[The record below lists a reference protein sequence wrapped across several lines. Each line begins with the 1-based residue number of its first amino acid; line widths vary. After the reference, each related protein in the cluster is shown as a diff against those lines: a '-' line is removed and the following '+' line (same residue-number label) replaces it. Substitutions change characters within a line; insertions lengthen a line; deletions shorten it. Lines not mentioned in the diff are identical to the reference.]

1 MVVLKRIVLYGAG
14 GFGRETAYLI
24 DVINYCNPGT
34 YWFLGFLV
42 DKEFYTPNTT
52 INGYPLLGTDDWILN
67 NKEFTSE
74 LSRRLGYTL
83 KDTSELV
90 TSLLSDMTRQLE
102 EGNTISIQGFG
113 TFEVKKKAER
123 ISVNPTTKQRML
135 VPPKLVLT
143 YKPSTLLKDKFK

>member
-1 MVVLKRIVLYGAG
+1 M
-14 GFGRETAYLI
+14 
-24 DVINYCNPGT
+24 
-34 YWFLGFLV
+34 
-42 DKEFYTPNTT
+42 
-52 INGYPLLGTDDWILN
+52 N

-102 EGNTISIQGFG
+102 EGNMISIQGFG

-123 ISVNPTTKQRML
+123 ISVNPTTKHTGKIRL
-135 VPPKLVLT
+135 KLFQIK
-143 YKPSTLLKDKFK
+143 YPIGLKQFR